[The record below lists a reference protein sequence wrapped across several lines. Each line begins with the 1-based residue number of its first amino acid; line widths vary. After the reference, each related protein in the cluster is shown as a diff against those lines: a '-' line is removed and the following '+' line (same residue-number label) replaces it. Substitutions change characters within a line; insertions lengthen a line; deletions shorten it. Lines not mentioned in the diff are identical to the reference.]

1 MFKRVVLTQTGV
13 DVESSLVIPTGL
25 TVDGRLGWS
34 ITRMRAIWNNMSSIP
49 PTVVSATLNVQ
60 LNTEVGSQLFSD
72 VDSIG
77 MISYKLRGIA
87 ASTSANQLF
96 PMVEYVLM
104 EPRLTVEPNLIL
116 LLASGTTGLANAVS
130 FEFQYEQV
138 KLSDMDV
145 MRLLQ
150 GGV

>member
-96 PMVEYVLM
+96 PMVE
-104 EPRLTVEPNLIL
+104 PRLTVEPNLIL